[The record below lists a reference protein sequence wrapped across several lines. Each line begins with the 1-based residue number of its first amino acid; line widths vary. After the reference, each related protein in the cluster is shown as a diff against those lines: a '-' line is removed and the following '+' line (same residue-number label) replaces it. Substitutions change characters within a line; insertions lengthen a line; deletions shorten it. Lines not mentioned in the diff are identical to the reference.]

1 MQKLI
6 FSLAIILT
14 GLIFGYIGQKLA
26 RKYSVD
32 HENSILFIRK
42 LLQKAGLLFFMP
54 ISFVAAVWVVSFEDI
69 RVTFLPFIGAGSLL
83 LGGALG
89 LVATTVLKKGGKQ
102 KGELFC
108 CGAFT
113 NIGSIGALIAFVF
126 LGEAGFGLIA
136 LYKLFEESVY
146 YAICLPVIKYYSGTK
161 NEGTVWERFSEI
173 SRDPFVRAAII
184 ALVCGL
190 SFNLSGL
197 HRPVFLET
205 MNGFFVP
212 FGTFILLV
220 SIGLGMR
227 FSSVG
232 EYLIEGLLV
241 SLIKFVVVPFTAVTV
256 AYFLGFGD
264 INHGLP
270 LKVVLIASSM
280 PVAFGALVV
289 ASVYDLDL
297 DLANSCWLITTAALV
312 IVVPWLYFLLS
323 IL

>member
-1 MQKLI
+1 
-6 FSLAIILT
+6 
-14 GLIFGYIGQKLA
+14 
-26 RKYSVD
+26 
-32 HENSILFIRK
+32 LF
-42 LLQKAGLLFFMP
+42 L
-54 ISFVAAVWVVSFEDI
+54 
-69 RVTFLPFIGAGSLL
+69 
-83 LGGALG
+83 
-89 LVATTVLKKGGKQ
+89 
-102 KGELFC
+102 
-108 CGAFT
+108 
-113 NIGSIGALIAFVF
+113 
-126 LGEAGFGLIA
+126 
-136 LYKLFEESVY
+136 
-146 YAICLPVIKYYSGTK
+146 
-161 NEGTVWERFSEI
+161 
-173 SRDPFVRAAII
+173 
-184 ALVCGL
+184 
-190 SFNLSGL
+190 NLSGL
-197 HRPVFLET
+197 QRPVFFEI

-241 SLIKFVVVPFTAVTV
+241 SLIKFVVVPVTAVTV

-312 IVVPWLYFLLS
+312 IVIPWLYFLLS